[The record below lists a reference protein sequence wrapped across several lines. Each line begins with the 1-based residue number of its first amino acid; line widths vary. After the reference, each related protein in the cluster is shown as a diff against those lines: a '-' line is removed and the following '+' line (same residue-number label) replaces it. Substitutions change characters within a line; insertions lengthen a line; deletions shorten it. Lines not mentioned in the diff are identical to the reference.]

1 MESGLS
7 LLSSFFFI
15 TPPFIWFPFFFLL
28 GNRSCYFSF
37 LMCHFISLSDLLCS
51 AKSCEMNISLYSRL
65 FFFFFWGTNS
75 LFPFKSRK
83 WVVLV
88 GIHLLYLA
96 HRYFVLLWRT
106 ILKVLGEN
114 HDTASTA
121 RWDSRHGSIDR
132 SHLLIVV
139 VFSIRNDLKGE
150 NHDTVSIAQWDSQH
164 GETHDIGPSIGLTFY
179 Q

>member
-1 MESGLS
+1 MTLVFLICYV
-7 LLSSFFFI
+7 LLRVVRWVFRCI
-15 TPPFIWFPFFFLL
+15 L
-28 GNRSCYFSF
+28 
-37 LMCHFISLSDLLCS
+37 D
-51 AKSCEMNISLYSRL
+51 
-65 FFFFFWGTNS
+65 FFFFFGTNS

-96 HRYFVLLWRT
+96 HRFFVVLWRT

-114 HDTASTA
+114 HDTVSTA

-132 SHLLIVV
+132 SHLLAVV

-150 NHDTVSIAQWDSQH
+150 INDTVSMARWDSRH
-164 GETHDIGPSIGLTFY
+164 GPINWAHLLLVVVLRFGVISKLFSSLNGCILWWLLVFLCVIYSVRSLSF
-179 Q
+179 